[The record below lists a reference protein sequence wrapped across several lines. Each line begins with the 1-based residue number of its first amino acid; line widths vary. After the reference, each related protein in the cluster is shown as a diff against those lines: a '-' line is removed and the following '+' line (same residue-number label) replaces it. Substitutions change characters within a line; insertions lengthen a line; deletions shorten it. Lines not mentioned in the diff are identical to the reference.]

1 MSTFRLHWK
10 ICLSAPVAV
19 AAAVFGLMAPAQA
32 QPIKPAQL
40 TQPSRVASAPA
51 TTASQPQQSNQPLSG
66 LAGHAPA
73 GGQRWLVSDPVA
85 YGQALKSTQWVHT
98 PSGLS
103 NTGCVFHVP
112 SKATVRNGLITLP
125 SGATQQLK
133 PCAYPTLTYPGASTP
148 STTKLDTPKLSASQ
162 VRPAL
167 ASTGSPCYFGQ
178 GGTYWAAS
186 CNGTSPTWVKSM
198 TQEQAVP
205 SNPTKDGALIF
216 LWGGLE
222 NASGDTLLQDVL
234 TWGANGNI
242 VTNPNIWYVTPWYLW
257 GGNSVTG
264 SSIHVGVSDTIVQA
278 LTASNCSSGGA
289 CTWVLKATDTTNG
302 LSTSYTVGSDATFT
316 SIFGAVME
324 VPTANG
330 CVETPPN
337 GHAAF
342 RDLVVTG
349 NTGTLSPNFGT
360 SIPDSQCSVSITQSS
375 TGADILWKP

>member
-1 MSTFRLHWK
+1 MLKFRLHWK
-10 ICLSAPVAV
+10 IWLTAPVAL
-19 AAAVFGLMAPAQA
+19 AAAVFGLIAPAQA
-32 QPIKPAQL
+32 QPG
-40 TQPSRVASAPA
+40 QPSQLAGTPA
-51 TTASQPQQSNQPLSG
+51 ATANQPLHSNQPLQS

-73 GGQRWLVSDPVA
+73 GGKRWLVSDPVA
-85 YGQALKSTQWVHT
+85 YGQAVKSKSWVRT

-103 NTGCVFHVP
+103 DTGCVFHVP
-112 SKATVRNGLITLP
+112 DHATVRNGVITLP
-125 SGATQQLK
+125 SGATQQLQ
-133 PCAYPTLTYPGASTP
+133 PCQYPTLTYPGAASP
-148 STTKLDTPKLSASQ
+148 SASQ
-162 VRPAL
+162 PSASQPA
-167 ASTGSPCYFGQ
+167 AADATGAPCYFGQ

-186 CNGTSPTWVKSM
+186 CNSTSPTWVKSM

-205 SNPTKDGALIF
+205 SDPTKDGALIF

-257 GGNSVTG
+257 GGNSVIG

-278 LTASNCSSGGA
+278 LTASSCSSAGA

-302 LSTSYTVGSDATFT
+302 LSTSYTVGSDATF
-316 SIFGAVME
+316 SLIFGAVME
-324 VPTANG
+324 VPSANG
-330 CVETPPN
+330 CVETPAS

-349 NTGTLSPNFGT
+349 NTGTLAPAFGT